1 MALIVEDGTIVAGA
15 DSYVTL
21 AYASDYHEK
30 RGNTGWAT
38 LDSAEQEQAI
48 RRATDYLG
56 QAYRLRW
63 KGSRVSTEQALDWP
77 RNYVERDDF
86 QPSQLNGYSVI
97 GGIAYYP
104 NNIVPDEVKKA
115 CAEAAFRA
123 GQGELIPDLTQLVT
137 REKIDTIEIE
147 YSEYSNQLPRY
158 KAIDYLLAPF
168 LQGNSNSMKVIRT

>member
-1 MALIVEDGTIVAGA
+1 MALITEDGSIVAGSESLVSVTDA
-15 DSYVTL
+15 DLYFSN
-21 AYASDYHEK
+21 
-30 RGNTGWAT
+30 RGNATWAGLT
-38 LDSAEQEQAI
+38 TTVKEQLL
-48 RRATDYLG
+48 RKGTDYLG

>member
-38 LDSAEQEQAI
+38 LTSEEQEQAI
-48 RRATDYLG
+48 RRGTDYLE
-56 QAYRLRW
+56 QSYRLRW
-63 KGSRVSTEQALDWP
+63 LGYRRSEAQSLSWP
-77 RNYVERDDF
+77 RDEVPRADF
-86 QPSQLNGYSVI
+86 TYLNQYSF
-97 GGIAYYP
+97 YP
-104 NNIVPDEVKKA
+104 DNVVPDEVKKA

-137 REKIDTIEIE
+137 REKIDVIEVE
-147 YSEYSNQLPRY
+147 YSQYSSQLPRY

-168 LQGNSNSMKVIRT
+168 LQGNSNSMRVIRT

>member
-1 MALIVEDGTIVAGA
+1 MSLIVENGTIISGA
-15 DSYVTL
+15 ESFISVTD
-21 AYASDYHEK
+21 ADTYFSN
-30 RGNTGWAT
+30 RGNATWAGLT
-38 LDSAEQEQAI
+38 TTVKEQLL
-48 RRATDYLG
+48 RKGTDYLG

-63 KGSRVSTEQALDWP
+63 KGSHVSTEQALDWP

-104 NNIVPDEVKKA
+104 NNIVPEEVKRA
-115 CAEAAFRA
+115 CAEMALKSNS
-123 GQGELIPDLTQLVT
+123 GELIPDLTQLVT
-137 REKIDTIEIE
+137 KEKIDVIEIE